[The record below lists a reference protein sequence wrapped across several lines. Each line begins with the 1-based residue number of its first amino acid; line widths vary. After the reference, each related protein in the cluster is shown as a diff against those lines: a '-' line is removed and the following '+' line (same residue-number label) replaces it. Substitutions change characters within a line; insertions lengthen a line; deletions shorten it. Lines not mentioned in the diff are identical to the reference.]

1 MFPRQKVGE
10 LKGHTGS
17 VHSAIYSKDGEY
29 VLSAGGDRS
38 IKLWNPKTETCI
50 FTYTGHGKEVLSVQ
64 LPLNENT
71 RFASG
76 SGDRSVFLWDVSTGK
91 TVQRFHDHT
100 QRVNAVD
107 FNKEGQIIISGS
119 YDATVRIWDCRS
131 LSKRPVQ
138 TLSEAKDSVE
148 WVKMEEYQ
156 ILSGSVDGHVRV
168 YDIRTRKV
176 IIDNVGFPITYCG
189 LSNDKNCMLVNTLDN
204 VIRLF
209 DVETGELLND
219 YRGHKNQEYR
229 LVPCLTK
236 NDSHVIGGSEDGKVR
251 IWDLVEGE
259 IVHTIDAHEQ
269 VVTMVHYHPFEHEM
283 LTCSFDNTIKVWK

>member
-10 LKGHTGS
+10 LKGHTGP
-17 VHSAIYSKDGEY
+17 VHSAIYSNDGEY
-29 VLSAGGDRS
+29 VLSAAGDRS
-38 IKLWNPKTETCI
+38 IKLWNPQTETCI

-64 LPLNENT
+64 L
-71 RFASG
+71 
-76 SGDRSVFLWDVSTGK
+76 
-91 TVQRFHDHT
+91 
-100 QRVNAVD
+100 
-107 FNKEGQIIISGS
+107 SGS

-176 IIDNVGFPITYCG
+176 VIDNVGFPITYCG

-204 VIRLF
+204 VIRLL